1 MSSDQ
6 ERDSGQAKLGDLCD
20 TIQTTSTGNTTQRS
34 HRSDGRENNRGNSEI
49 DSDQP
54 RSIERNQAYREKINR
69 LPGFRCRDDN
79 QRPTAVDLFCGGGGA
94 SIGIEWAGYDLV
106 AAVDTDT
113 DALETHAENSSGYT
127 VCHDLSDIDTT
138 ILPERAQSPVYVH
151 GSPPCKGFSNA
162 NDDRGVDDPRNSLV
176 FDFIEWVDRLS
187 PVIATMENV
196 TGMLSI
202 SNEFMQQVRAAFES
216 AGYEIRW
223 QKLNA
228 ADFGVPQTRTRVI
241 VVAVR
246 KDVAVESGEW
256 FPTPSFA
263 ESPTQTLDGQSL
275 KQWRSVQDGI
285 CDLTKHIHTHRPQG
299 DNNGTS
305 RVMWRDGSEPSHTVK
320 GQGSHAIKHSS
331 SEIRLTD
338 QLNEAHQK
346 AGRRPLQKYSDPSN
360 TIRSS
365 TPPQIIFGQQVG
377 WGLNNRGIL
386 TSATRRRGITPLVA
400 TPLRNHDPRSA
411 TEKDDPFDWE
421 AVEPSETL
429 SGDARLPNKDRA
441 SGAKSSRWDGS
452 RRLTVRECARLQSFP
467 DWAVFTSANKTKQY
481 QVVGNAVP
489 PLLMEAVVKKIHHL
503 LEGGEAEL
511 TDRYNQCKEDTNQNK
526 SQP

>member
-1 MSSDQ
+1 
-6 ERDSGQAKLGDLCD
+6 
-20 TIQTTSTGNTTQRS
+20 
-34 HRSDGRENNRGNSEI
+34 
-49 DSDQP
+49 
-54 RSIERNQAYREKINR
+54 
-69 LPGFRCRDDN
+69 
-79 QRPTAVDLFCGGGGA
+79 
-94 SIGIEWAGYDLV
+94 
-106 AAVDTDT
+106 
-113 DALETHAENSSGYT
+113 
-127 VCHDLSDIDTT
+127 
-138 ILPERAQSPVYVH
+138 
-151 GSPPCKGFSNA
+151 
-162 NDDRGVDDPRNSLV
+162 
-176 FDFIEWVDRLS
+176 
-187 PVIATMENV
+187 MENV

-246 KDVAVESGEW
+246 KDVAVETGGW

-299 DNNGTS
+299 DNDGTS
-305 RVMWRDGSEPSHTVK
+305 RVTWREGSQPSHTVK
-320 GQGSHAIKHSS
+320 GQGSHAVRHSD

-346 AGRRPLQKYSDPSN
+346 AGRRPLQKYSEPSN

-377 WGLNNRGIL
+377 WTQNSRRAS
-386 TSATRRRGITPLVA
+386 TQSTTRDRTTAEVT
-400 TPLRNHDPRSA
+400 TPLRNHNPRSS

-429 SGDARLPNKDRA
+429 SGDARLPNKNRA

-467 DWAVFTSANKTKQY
+467 DWAVFASENKTKQY

-489 PLLMEAVVKKIHHL
+489 PLLMEAVAKKVNYL
-503 LEGGEAEL
+503 LASEVCEGSL
-511 TDRYNQCKEDTNQNK
+511 TNTINTSKHTKRNENQL
-526 SQP
+526 